1 MVRLSVY
8 HFNQGVA
15 MSKSVSLVAG
25 VVVERVGDD
34 LLVVVPG
41 NTSAVSLSG
50 RSAEVLADVEAGKRV
65 DSSEL
70 ALRELVELGIVSA
83 PGLSRRGLIKAGA
96 IGAGA
101 SIAVLSFPSAAMAS
115 SGIALTGSGIALTGS
130 WAGGQGDQNDE
141 VGFETTGFDFDDS
154 LGSSGGASGTDPSPL
169 SVQTPSVT
177 VPMTAYQANP
187 ADGDLNANFVHWD
200 GPQEPFSAAIAAKS
214 TLVGSFTWGGTLF
227 TVTFTFFEI

>member
-1 MVRLSVY
+1 
-8 HFNQGVA
+8 

-41 NTSAVSLSG
+41 NTSVVSLSG

-65 DSSEL
+65 DSTEL

-101 SIAVLSFPSAAMAS
+101 SIAVLSFPSAPASSAMVS
-115 SGIALTGSGIALTGS
+115 SGIALTGS
-130 WAGGQGDQNDE
+130 WGDDGNGN
-141 VGFETTGFDFDDS
+141 VVFGTSGFDFDDS
-154 LGSSGGASGTDPSPL
+154 LGNDDEGTDPSPL

-177 VPMTAYQANP
+177 VPMQTYDANP
-187 ADGDLNANFVHWD
+187 ISGNLVDDFVQWESD
-200 GPQEPFSAAIAAKS
+200 SEEPFADAIFANS
-214 TLVGSFTWGGTLF
+214 TLVGSFTWDGTLF
-227 TVTFTFFEI
+227 TVTFAYDGQSPADAGL